1 MGNRG
6 VWRSLST
13 IFTTDSEVCPE
24 DVSFFR
30 IHIVG
35 YVCLY
40 MGFVYFNRV
49 NLEPINGNAGIKI
62 VIDKNNL
69 NMDLI
74 EIIIYDL

>member
-1 MGNRG
+1 
-6 VWRSLST
+6 
-13 IFTTDSEVCPE
+13 
-24 DVSFFR
+24 
-30 IHIVG
+30 
-35 YVCLY
+35 